1 LEEPERVTLRNLEDG
16 EKVPEDYA
24 HWRKHSCKE
33 FEIVDKDAD
42 FEKKKIVLS
51 KRIF

>member
-1 LEEPERVTLRNLEDG
+1 MTLRNLEDG

-42 FEKKKIVLS
+42 FEKKIVLS
-51 KRIF
+51 KKIF